1 MTKDDKDA
9 LRAVAPALER
19 LLDECLREAPVA
31 DINKTLDGVHTND
44 MLAHTASVMSGF
56 LRLATMIQ
64 TKLQITRQ
72 PARPKATRAM
82 VNHAREIPKQQ

>member
-1 MTKDDKDA
+1 MTKEDKDA
-9 LRAVAPALER
+9 LRAVAPAIER
-19 LLDECLREAPVA
+19 LIDECLREAPVA

-64 TKLQITRQ
+64 TKLQITRV
-72 PARPKATRAM
+72 PAKPRARGLIND
-82 VNHAREIPKQQ
+82 VSEIPK